1 MPLPRFTL
9 RQLDAF
15 VAVAELLSFKAAG
28 ERLSLT
34 PSAVSQLVGELEA
47 ALGFRLFERHTRQV
61 ALLPAGQEFLGSA
74 QAALEQMRRAA
85 LAADDVRHRAAGVV
99 RVAAPPVIAA
109 LMLPPALADYR
120 ARRPKVVVRL
130 VDAPVE
136 QLVDRVTSGEADLA
150 VGPDRA
156 CSDTVR
162 REPLFDSPWVLWC
175 RPDHPLAAR
184 RELRWSALR
193 GVPLVASGRDHERNV
208 DRMRASLPEHE
219 RITPIEVV
227 DQIST
232 ALGMAAAGLA
242 AAVSPAYVGVLA
254 ERLGLV
260 MRRITAPETVR
271 QVCLYRST
279 RRASPAAEGV
289 AEHLAG
295 WLQSQVSR
303 PGG

>member
-1 MPLPRFTL
+1 MSPSVTLPRFTL

-15 VAVAELLSFKAAG
+15 VAVADLLSFKAAG
-28 ERLSLT
+28 ERLALT

-47 ALGFRLFERHTRQV
+47 LLDFRLFERSTRQV

-74 QAALEQMRRAA
+74 RAALEQMRRAE

-109 LMLPPALADYR
+109 MMLPAALADYR
-120 ARRPKVVVRL
+120 TRRPKVVVRL
-130 VDAPVE
+130 VDASVD
-136 QLVDRVTSGEADLA
+136 QLVDCVDSGEADLA

-156 CSDTVR
+156 CGESVR

-184 RELRWSALR
+184 REVRWAALR
-193 GVPLVASGRDHERNV
+193 GVPLVASGRDHEHHLAPARPE
-208 DRMRASLPEHE
+208 LPVHE
-219 RITPIEVV
+219 RLASIEVV
-227 DQIST
+227 QQIST

-242 AAVSPAYVGVLA
+242 ATVSPAYVAVLA
-254 ERLGLV
+254 ERLGLE
-260 MRRITAPETVR
+260 MRRIVGPEVVR

-289 AEHLAG
+289 AEHLVA
-295 WLQSQVSR
+295 WLR
-303 PGG
+303 G

>member
-28 ERLSLT
+28 ERLALT
-34 PSAVSQLVGELEA
+34 PSAVSQLVGELEVV
-47 ALGFRLFERHTRQV
+47 LGFRLFERSTRQV

-74 QAALEQMRRAA
+74 HAALEQMRRAE

-99 RVAAPPVIAA
+99 RVAAPPVIAT
-109 LMLPPALADYR
+109 LVLPPALADYR
-120 ARRPKVVVRL
+120 IRWPKVVVRL

-136 QLVDRVTSGEADLA
+136 QLVDRVASGEADLA

-156 CSDTVR
+156 CGDTVR

-175 RPDHPLAAR
+175 RADHPLAAR
-184 RELRWSALR
+184 REVRWAALR
-193 GVPLVASGRDHERNV
+193 NVPLVASGRDHERHLEPA
-208 DRMRASLPEHE
+208 RERLAS
-219 RITPIEVV
+219 IEVV
-227 DQIST
+227 QQIST

-242 AAVSPAYVGVLA
+242 ATVSPAYVGVMA

-260 MRRITAPETVR
+260 MRRIVAPETVR

-289 AEHLAG
+289 AEHLAA
-295 WLQSQVSR
+295 WLR
-303 PGG
+303 G

>member
-1 MPLPRFTL
+1 MSLPRFTL
-9 RQLDAF
+9 RQLEAF

-28 ERLSLT
+28 ERLALT
-34 PSAVSQLVGELEA
+34 PSAVSQLVAELEA
-47 ALGFRLFERHTRQV
+47 LLDFRLFERSTRQV

-74 QAALEQMRRAA
+74 RAALEQMRRAE
-85 LAADDVRHRAAGVV
+85 LAASDVRHRAAGVV
-99 RVAAPPVIAA
+99 RVAAPLVIAA

-120 ARRPKVVVRL
+120 TRRPKVVVRL

-136 QLVDRVTSGEADLA
+136 QLVDCVDSGEADLA

-156 CSDTVR
+156 CGESVR

-184 RELRWSALR
+184 RELRWTALR
-193 GVPLVASGRDHERNV
+193 GVPLVASGRDHERHLEAARP
-208 DRMRASLPEHE
+208 DLPVHE
-219 RITPIEVV
+219 RLASIEVV
-227 DQIST
+227 QQIST

-242 AAVSPAYVGVLA
+242 ATVSPAYVGAMA

-260 MRRITAPETVR
+260 MRRIVAPEVMR
-271 QVCLYRST
+271 QVCLYRSM

-289 AEHLAG
+289 ADHLAA
-295 WLQSQVSR
+295 WLRR
-303 PGG
+303 PG

>member
-15 VAVAELLSFKAAG
+15 VAVAELLSFKGAG
-28 ERLSLT
+28 ERLALT

-47 ALGFRLFERHTRQV
+47 TLGFRLFERHTRQV
-61 ALLPAGQEFLGSA
+61 TLLPGGQEFLGSA
-74 QAALEQMRRAA
+74 RAALEQMRRAE

-120 ARRPKVVVRL
+120 QRRPKVVVRL
-130 VDAPVE
+130 VDAAVE

-156 CSDTVR
+156 CSDDVQ

-175 RPDHPLAAR
+175 RPDHPLAGR
-184 RELRWSALR
+184 RGVRWSALR
-193 GVPLVASGRDHERNV
+193 GVPLVASGRDHERHV
-208 DRMRASLPEHE
+208 DRMSANLPEHE

-260 MRRITAPETVR
+260 MCRITAPETVR
-271 QVCLYRST
+271 QVSLYRST

-295 WLQSQVSR
+295 WLSR
-303 PGG
+303 